1 MLNGLWGAMILVA
14 LVWAAISGNWQQATE
29 SLLAGGGQAVTLTI
43 STIGVMA
50 FWMGMMELAKEGGL
64 MDGLTKA
71 VRPLLRRLF
80 PAFSKDH
87 PALQYMAVNFTA
99 NFLGLGAAA
108 TPAGLK
114 AMEAMDAQNPHP
126 GRATKEM
133 CLFLIINMSSVEL
146 MCMNVIAYRAQSGS
160 VSPMDVVLP
169 TLFATTCSTL
179 TGILAA
185 TIFGRWEERKEQKKN
200 RGKKRNRMKH
210 PPMGKGGM

>member
-1 MLNGLWGAMILVA
+1 MMLNGLWGGMIVLA
-14 LVWAAISGNWQQATE
+14 LVWAAVSGNWQQATE
-29 SLLAGGGQAVTLTI
+29 SLLSGGGQAVTLTI

-50 FWMGMMELAKEGGL
+50 FWMGIMELAKENGML
-64 MDGLTKA
+64 DGLTRA
-71 VRPLLRRLF
+71 VQPLLRKLF
-80 PAFSKDH
+80 PAFPKDH

-133 CLFLIINMSSVEL
+133 CLFLIINMSSIEL

-169 TLFATTCSTL
+169 TLCATACSTL
-179 TGILAA
+179 TGVLAA
-185 TIFGRWEERKEQKKN
+185 QVFGWLEERKKE
-200 RGKKRNRMKH
+200 
-210 PPMGKGGM
+210 KGGR